1 MKMILATGW
10 RTRVSGVDRRPSGA
24 GFTLIELVL
33 VMLLLAVVLAF
44 AVPSLTRFTTQR
56 TLEDE
61 TTRFLALTRFARNEA
76 MSVGL
81 PIVLWIDSQDQQYGI
96 EALMGGEP
104 REGRLFEHALHP
116 ELSLTVVEGL
126 LSQDALIRMVFMPDG
141 TMGEMSPVTIQLADR
156 EENRL
161 YVTRSENGLTFE
173 ILRPSEYA
181 LRLEQRQ
188 RTTAAVPR

>member
-1 MKMILATGW
+1 MKMTLATGW
-10 RTRVSGVDRRPSGA
+10 RTNGSGVDPRASGA

-81 PIVLWIDSQDQQYGI
+81 PIVLWIDPQNQRYGL
-96 EALMGGEP
+96 EALMGVEP
-104 REGRLFEHALHP
+104 RAGRLFDHALHP
-116 ELSLTVVEGL
+116 DLSLQVVEGMI
-126 LSQDALIRMVFMPDG
+126 SQDALIRMVFMPDG
-141 TMGEMSPVTIQLADR
+141 TLGEMSPVTIQLQDR

-173 ILRPSEYA
+173 ILRPNEYA

-188 RTTAAVPR
+188 RTDATVPR